1 MEKKIIDLTYTLSS
15 TTPSWDGGCGFDM
28 PVSVDYKDCKEPDL
42 FRVHKINM
50 RAGMGT
56 HIDSPAHCIPD
67 AKTIDNLEL
76 ENLITDCVV
85 IKAESEDENYIIM
98 PEVVERFEKE
108 HGKIVP
114 NAFVIF
120 NTGWGKFWEDKDK
133 YRNNLKFPSVHENT
147 AKLLLERNIAGI
159 GIDTLSPDSTGN
171 AFPVH
176 RIILG
181 AGKYIVEN
189 VANVDSLPP
198 VGAKVYIMPLKIK
211 EGTESPIRLVAIL

>member
-108 HGKIVP
+108 HGKLAS

-198 VGAKVYIMPLKIK
+198 VGAKVYVMPLKIK

>member
-1 MEKKIIDLTYTLSS
+1 MGKNIIDLTYTLSS

-28 PVSVDYKDCKEPDL
+28 PISVDYKDCKEPDL

-67 AKTIDNLEL
+67 AKTIDKLEL

-108 HGKIVP
+108 HGKIGG
-114 NAFVIF
+114 NTFVIF
-120 NTGWGKFWEDKDK
+120 NTGWRKFWEDKDK

-189 VANVDSLPP
+189 IANVESLPP
-198 VGAKVYIMPLKIK
+198 VGAKIYVMPLKIK
-211 EGTESPIRLVAIL
+211 DGTESPIRLVAVV